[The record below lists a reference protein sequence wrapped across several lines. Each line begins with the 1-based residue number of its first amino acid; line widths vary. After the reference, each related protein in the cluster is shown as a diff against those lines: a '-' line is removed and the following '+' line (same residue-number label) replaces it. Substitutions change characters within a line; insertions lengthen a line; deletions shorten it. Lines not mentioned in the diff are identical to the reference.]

1 MKLLMI
7 WIILCTAVASEDT
20 TLGMFVISRIGGE
33 DTRRVLYLQND
44 HLVVR
49 ERRPI
54 FDLDKNGTITLFNT
68 HKFLSIC
75 ADGRLSTYYKPH
87 AGFSLT
93 SLESWDHRKVLSFHG
108 KSEFFLCADNSI
120 DFEDDCKGARS
131 VSIVWES
138 LA

>member
-20 TLGMFVISRIGGE
+20 ALGMFVISRIEGE
-33 DTRRVLYLQND
+33 DTRRVLYLQNN

-54 FDLDKNGTITLFNT
+54 FDLDKNGTIALFNT

>member
-7 WIILCTAVASEDT
+7 WIVFCTAVAGEDT
-20 TLGMFVISRIGGE
+20 ALGMFVISRIEGE
-33 DTRRVLYLQND
+33 DTRRVLYLQNN

-93 SLESWDHRKVLSFHG
+93 SLES
-108 KSEFFLCADNSI
+108 
-120 DFEDDCKGARS
+120 
-131 VSIVWES
+131 
-138 LA
+138 